1 MSKRVFAAL
10 ALAAALVCL
19 AGRPA
24 ICAAAE
30 SGGKIKLRV
39 LYFGQPGSERE
50 KDFVGF
56 LQKHFAKVATADLS
70 GFKEEEAR
78 DFDVVILDTGEM
90 ARNMPRPKISKE
102 FARPIITL
110 GSTGAQLCREL
121 GLKTAYA

>member
-1 MSKRVFAAL
+1 MSKRVIAVL

-24 ICAAAE
+24 VCAAAKK
-30 SGGKIKLRV
+30 GGLITLRV

-56 LQKHFAKVATADLS
+56 LEKHFTKVATADVN
-70 GFKEEEAR
+70 GFKEELAR
-78 DFDVVILDTGEM
+78 DCNVVVLDTGDLGRS
-90 ARNMPRPKISKE
+90 ARPKITKE
-102 FARPIITL
+102 FARPIITI
-110 GSTGAQLCREL
+110 GPTGAQICRDL